1 MTAVKKDPKLP
12 RDVQTAVYMLLYV

>member
-1 MTAVKKDPKLP
+1 MTTVKKDPKLP